1 MTRRILWQTAGFLIL
16 WGVIIAGMMIGASV
30 T

>member
-16 WGVIIAGMMIGASV
+16 WGVIIAGMMIGS
-30 T
+30 TLT

>member
-1 MTRRILWQTAGFLIL
+1 MTRHILWQTAGFLIL